1 MERGS
6 NPVSPCKDDEMKHEL
21 EGLLRSGQ
29 ATHAEEGNDP
39 EPPADDDLRVD
50 PSGPVPPPGEERDRA
65 RAETEADSLRR
76 ELARHL
82 DRTAYPADR
91 RTVLDVLAA
100 HHAPDPVLE
109 AARSLPDG
117 GSYANVTEIVDA
129 LGDALGTGRRTG

>member
-6 NPVSPCKDDEMKHEL
+6 NPVSPRKDDEMKHEL

-50 PSGPVPPPGEERDRA
+50 PSGPVPPPGAERDRA

-109 AARSLPDG
+109 AARSLPEG

-129 LGDALGTGRRTG
+129 LGTGRRTG